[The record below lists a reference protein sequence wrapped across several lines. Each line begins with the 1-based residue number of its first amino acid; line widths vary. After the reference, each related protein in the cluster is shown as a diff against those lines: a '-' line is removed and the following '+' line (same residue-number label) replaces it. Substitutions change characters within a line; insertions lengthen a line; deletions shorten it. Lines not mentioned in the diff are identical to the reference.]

1 MKGNDFT
8 FDSAEK
14 IHYKYHKVNF
24 KCSGSYIDHPNRIK
38 TKKATINP
46 TNEDDKCFQC
56 ATVAALNYEE
66 SVIQKEIQVLSHL

>member
-46 TNEDDKCFQC
+46 ANEDDKCF
-56 ATVAALNYEE
+56 
-66 SVIQKEIQVLSHL
+66 